1 MTAWTAEHV
10 GQIRSQLERVAAGS
24 AFSTSGRMPALLRH
38 LVEAELNG
46 AARRLS
52 QMSIAIDVFNR
63 DQGFD
68 PAVDSIV
75 RVEMGRL
82 RNKLREYYTTEGSG
96 DLVVFAVP
104 KGRYALSIDVR
115 ADAAATRHALAPKQE
130 LRFCSTRDS
139 TTIAYATSGAGYPLV
154 KVANWL
160 SHLEYDYQ
168 SPIWRHWWAGLAERF
183 RVIRYDERGCGLSDW
198 DIADISFEAW
208 VQDLVEVVNTA
219 APDKFALYGMSQGV
233 PVAVAYAARFP
244 ERVSHLILYGGPL
257 RGALTLGDPAID
269 ERIALLRQLLKLGW
283 AEPSHAFSR
292 VFASLFVPQGTEEQ
306 FKWFDDLQR
315 VSTSADNA
323 VRFWDVCCTL
333 DVSEIAQQVRAPTL
347 VLHAEQDAVVPFAE
361 ARYTASKISGAQ
373 LVPLQSSNHILLEH
387 EPSWAKF
394 LEEVTDFIGA
404 GERRHVGGGR
414 REGDHAR

>member
-10 GQIRSQLERVAAGS
+10 AQIRSQLGRVASSS
-24 AFSTSGRMPALLRH
+24 AFATSGRMPALLRH

-52 QMSIAIDVFNR
+52 QLSIAIDVFNR
-63 DQGFD
+63 DQKFD
-68 PAVDSIV
+68 PSVDS
-75 RVEMGRL
+75 M
-82 RNKLREYYTTEGSG
+82 RNKLREYYTTEGTGAS
-96 DLVVFAVP
+96 VVFAVP
-104 KGRYALSIDVR
+104 KGQYTLSIDIK
-115 ADAAATRHALAPKQE
+115 ADAAGARATPVPKQE
-130 LRFCSTRDS
+130 LRFCSTKDS
-139 TTIAYATSGAGYPLV
+139 TTIAYATSGSGYPLV

-183 RVIRYDERGCGLSDW
+183 RLIRYDERGCGLSDW
-198 DIADISFEAW
+198 EVADISFDAW
-208 VQDLVEVVNTA
+208 VDDLVHVADTA
-219 APDKFALYGMSQGV
+219 APEKFALFGMSQGV

-257 RGALTLGDPAID
+257 RGALTLGDPAIE
-269 ERIALLRQLLKLGW
+269 ERMSLMRQLFKLGW
-283 AEPSHAFSR
+283 AEPTHAFSR

-315 VSTSADNA
+315 VSTSATNA
-323 VRFWDVCCTL
+323 VKFWDVCCTL
-333 DVSEIAQQVRAPTL
+333 DVSEIAQQVRVPTL
-347 VLHAEQDAVVPFAE
+347 VLHAERDAVVPFAE
-361 ARYTASKISGAQ
+361 ARYTASKIPGAR

-394 LEEVTDFIGA
+394 LEEVTEFVGA
-404 GERRHVGGGR
+404 GERRQTGGGR
-414 REGDHAR
+414 REGDRAG